1 MGEGGVG
8 GCGGNGGW
16 GVGAGVEQ
24 LTEKEERLL
33 KLIEGMS
40 NVGGERR
47 GTSMSG
53 CKMAVWHVNIL
64 LTSHWSP
71 SLAWLCAG
79 WKRFV

>member
-1 MGEGGVG
+1 M
-8 GCGGNGGW
+8 
-16 GVGAGVEQ
+16 GAGVEQ

-53 CKMAVWHVNIL
+53 CKMAVWRVNIL
-64 LTSHWSP
+64 LTSRWSP
-71 SLAWLCAG
+71 SLAWLEEVC
-79 WKRFV
+79 VTPPPPSPPVSH